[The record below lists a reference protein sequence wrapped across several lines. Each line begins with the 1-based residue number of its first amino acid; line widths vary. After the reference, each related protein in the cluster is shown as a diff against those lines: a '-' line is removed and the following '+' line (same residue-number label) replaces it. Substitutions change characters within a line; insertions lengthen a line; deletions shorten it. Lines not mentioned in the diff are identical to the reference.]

1 MEGVTTKIT
10 TIIIM
15 RNICPLSNEL
25 GTGNLIIDVATSK
38 WVQVCPE
45 GGNEV
50 IWLVRI
56 WDRIRT
62 SVVVILI
69 WKKGQIS
76 VAAQEDK
83 VLRYREGVEGKGIF
97 ISKINFLPIIIS

>member
-25 GTGNLIIDVATSK
+25 GTGNLIIDVATTR

-50 IWLVRI
+50 IF
-56 WDRIRT
+56 
-62 SVVVILI
+62 